1 MAKAQHKTA
10 MFDKSQ
16 GIKESAQERGLTDK
30 SAKAYYKEFRKVS
43 FQVIFEEEKIAELIL
58 PSSQADWEL
67 EMDVA
72 SYKKFK

>member
-43 FQVIFEEEKIAELIL
+43 FQVIFEEKIAELIL
-58 PSSQADWEL
+58 PSSPAD
-67 EMDVA
+67 
-72 SYKKFK
+72 